1 MYQYVYHV
9 IHIYQH
15 KHVYQYVCLKNHKH
29 TYTMGSKPFKLIIS
43 TLRSSFHEY

>member
-1 MYQYVYHV
+1 MYQYVYYV

-15 KHVYQYVCLKNHKH
+15 KHVYQYVRLKNHKH

-43 TLRSSFHEY
+43 TLSSSFREY